1 MKHLDPLVSR
11 RRFLLGAAGAAGT
24 AILAACGGG
33 SATNTPPVAPTA
45 ARSATTSAP
54 TGTTTP
60 AAGTAV
66 PAATV
71 APAATSAATAG
82 TSATTAPSTGGP
94 VKLAF
99 YLGGD
104 VNIQDLWTKELLP
117 MYKKV
122 APNVSF
128 DFVFSEHGTGDQGT
142 FDRIAAAK
150 QANKPSGVDVWE
162 TGNLLRPGGEAGI
175 IQKLSEAEIANL
187 AKVSKDAIGQVAGYG
202 VPYRASSVVLAYN
215 SKEIANPPKTIDGIL
230 DWVKT
235 NPGKFTYNPPDTGG
249 SGDAFVTRVL
259 KKGIK
264 PEDEQFFQTN
274 YDQSRETQW
283 DMGWGILKGIAPSV
297 YQKGFYP
304 KGNVPV
310 LQTLGK
316 GEISLAPVWSDQGL
330 SYLSQKLLPPE
341 VKLLQIDPPFS
352 GGAAYIGVVGDSQHK
367 PEAYAF
373 LNWLL
378 TPEPQT
384 VIVTKINGYPGLDW
398 QYMPPEVQQ
407 KYADIAKSY
416 SFNFSQKFNNDK
428 NQQWYEKV
436 AGTPAPTKTP

>member
-1 MKHLDPLVSR
+1 MKHLDSSVSR
-11 RRFLLGAAGAAGT
+11 RRFLLGAAGAAGA
-24 AILAACGGG
+24 AILTACGGS

-45 ARSATTSAP
+45 AK
-54 TGTTTP
+54 G
-60 AAGTAV
+60 
-66 PAATV
+66 
-71 APAATSAATAG
+71 AATSAPAGTTAPAG
-82 TSATTAPSTGGP
+82 TSATTAPSVAASTGGP

-104 VNIQDLWTKELLP
+104 VNIQDLWTKNLLP

-122 APNVSF
+122 QPNVSF
-128 DFVFSEHGTGDQGT
+128 DFVFSEHGIGDQGT

-150 QANKPSGVDVWE
+150 QANKPSGVDIWE
-162 TGNLLRPGGEAGI
+162 TGNLLRSGGDAGI
-175 IQKLSEAEIANL
+175 IQKLSPAEIANL
-187 AKVSKDAIGQVAGYG
+187 AKVSMDAIGQVGGYG

-215 SKEIANPPKTIDGIL
+215 SKDVPNPPKTIDTIL
-230 DWVKT
+230 DWIKA

-259 KKGIK
+259 KKGIT
-264 PEDEQFFQTN
+264 PEQEQFFQTN
-274 YDQSRETQW
+274 YDQSKEAQW
-283 DMGWGILKGIAPSV
+283 DMGWGILKGLAPSI

-330 SYLSQKLLPPE
+330 SYLAQKLLPPE
-341 VKLLQIDPPFS
+341 VKLQQIDPPFT
-352 GGAAYIGVVGDSQHK
+352 GGAAYVGVVADSQHK
-367 PEAYAF
+367 PEVYAF
-373 LNWLL
+373 LNWVL

-384 VIVTKINGYPGLDW
+384 LIVNQINGYPGLDW
-398 QYMPPEVQQ
+398 QFMPPDVQQ
-407 KYADIAKSY
+407 KYADIAKNY

-436 AGTPAPTKTP
+436 AGMPAPTKTP

>member
-1 MKHLDPLVSR
+1 MKQLDSSVSR
-11 RRFLLGAAGAAGT
+11 RRFLLGAAGVAGA
-24 AILAACGGG
+24 AILTACGGS
-33 SATNTPPVAPTA
+33 SATNTPPVAPTVAKSA
-45 ARSATTSAP
+45 ATSAP
-54 TGTTTP
+54 AGTT
-60 AAGTAV
+60 
-66 PAATV
+66 
-71 APAATSAATAG
+71 APAATTG
-82 TSATTAPSTGGP
+82 TSATTAPSVAASTGP
-94 VKLAF
+94 VTLAF

-104 VNIQDLWTKELLP
+104 VNIQDLWTKNLLP

-122 APNVSF
+122 QPNVSF
-128 DFVFSEHGTGDQGT
+128 DFVFSEHGIGDQGT

-150 QANKPSGVDVWE
+150 QAGKPSGVDIWE
-162 TGNLLRPGGEAGI
+162 TGNLLVPGGEAGI
-175 IQKLSEAEIANL
+175 IQKLSPAEIANL
-187 AKVSKDAIGQVAGYG
+187 AKVSPDALGQIGGYG

-215 SKEIANPPKTIDGIL
+215 SKDVPNPPKTIDTIL
-230 DWVKT
+230 DWIKA

-264 PEDEQFFQTN
+264 PEEEQFFQTS
-274 YDQSRETQW
+274 YDQSREAEW
-283 DMGWGILKGIAPSV
+283 DMGWGILKGLAPSI

-330 SYLSQKLLPPE
+330 SYLAQKLLPPE
-341 VKLLQIDPPFS
+341 VKLQQIDPPFS
-352 GGAAYIGVVGDSQHK
+352 GGAAYVGVVADSQHK
-367 PEAYAF
+367 TEAYAF
-373 LNWLL
+373 LNWVL

-384 VIVTKINGYPGLDW
+384 LIVNQINGYPGLDW
-398 QYMPPEVQQ
+398 QFMPPDVQQ
-407 KYADIAKSY
+407 KYADIAKNY

>member
-1 MKHLDPLVSR
+1 MKHLDSFVSR
-11 RRFLLGAAGAAGT
+11 RRFLLGAAGSAAT

-33 SATNTPPVAPTA
+33 GATNTAPPAPTA
-45 ARSATTSAP
+45 AK
-54 TGTTTP
+54 GTT
-60 AAGTAV
+60 AS
-66 PAATV
+66 
-71 APAATSAATAG
+71 APAATTPPATPAATAG
-82 TSATTAPSTGGP
+82 TSATTAPSAAASTGGP

-99 YLGGD
+99 YVGGD
-104 VNIQDLWTKELLP
+104 VNIQDLWTKDLLP

-122 APNVSF
+122 QPNVSF

-150 QANKPSGVDVWE
+150 QANKPSGVDIWE
-162 TGNLLRPGGEAGI
+162 TGNLLRQGGDAGI
-175 IQKLSEAEIANL
+175 VQKISDAEIANL
-187 AKVSKDAIGQVAGYG
+187 AKVSKDVFGQMGGYG

-215 SKEIANPPKTIDGIL
+215 SKEIANPPKTIDAIL
-230 DWVKT
+230 DWVKA
-235 NPGKFTYNPPDTGG
+235 NPSKFTYNPPDTGG
-249 SGDAFVTRVL
+249 SGSAFVTRVL
-259 KKGIK
+259 KKGI
-264 PEDEQFFQTN
+264 PDADLQLFQTG
-274 YDQSRETQW
+274 YDQSKEAEW
-283 DMGWGILKGIAPSV
+283 DMGWGILKGLAPSI

-304 KGNVPV
+304 KGNIPV

-352 GGAAYIGVVGDSQHK
+352 GGAAFVGVVADSQHK

-384 VIVTKINGYPGLDW
+384 VVTEKLNGYPGLDW
-398 QYMPPEVQQ
+398 QYMPPAVQQ
-407 KYADIAKSY
+407 KYGDIAKSY
-416 SFNFSQKFNNDK
+416 SFGFSSKFGNDM

>member
-1 MKHLDPLVSR
+1 MKHLDSSVSR
-11 RRFLLGAAGAAGT
+11 RRFLLGAAGAAGA
-24 AILAACGGG
+24 AILTACGGS

-45 ARSATTSAP
+45 AKSATTSAP
-54 TGTTTP
+54 AGTTAP
-60 AAGTAV
+60 AA
-66 PAATV
+66 ATT
-71 APAATSAATAG
+71 APAATPAATTG
-82 TSATTAPSTGGP
+82 TSATTVPSVAASTGGP

-104 VNIQDLWTKELLP
+104 VNIQDLWTKNLLP

-122 APNVSF
+122 QPNVSF
-128 DFVFSEHGTGDQGT
+128 DFVFSEHGIGDQGT

-150 QANKPSGVDVWE
+150 QANKPSGVDIWE
-162 TGNLLRPGGEAGI
+162 TGALLRPGGEAGI

-187 AKVSKDAIGQVAGYG
+187 AKVSKDAIGQVGGFG

-215 SKEIANPPKTIDGIL
+215 SKDVPNPPKTIDTIL
-230 DWVKT
+230 DWIKA

-259 KKGIK
+259 KKGIM
-264 PEDEQFFQTN
+264 PEQEQFFQTS
-274 YDQSRETQW
+274 YDQSKEAQW
-283 DMGWGILKGIAPSV
+283 EMGWGILKGLAPSI

-330 SYLSQKLLPPE
+330 SYLAQKLLPPE
-341 VKLLQIDPPFS
+341 VKLQQIDPPFS
-352 GGAAYIGVVGDSQHK
+352 GGAAYVGVVADSQHK
-367 PEAYAF
+367 PEVYAF

-384 VIVTKINGYPGLDW
+384 LIVNQINGYPGLDW
-398 QYMPPEVQQ
+398 QFMPPDVQQ
-407 KYADIAKSY
+407 KYADIAKNY

-436 AGTPAPTKTP
+436 AGTPMPTKTP

>member
-1 MKHLDPLVSR
+1 MKHLDSSVSR
-11 RRFLLGAAGAAGT
+11 RRFLLGAAGAAGA
-24 AILAACGGG
+24 AILTACGGS

-45 ARSATTSAP
+45 AKSVATSVPA
-54 TGTTTP
+54 GTT
-60 AAGTAV
+60 V
-66 PAATV
+66 PA
-71 APAATSAATAG
+71 AG
-82 TSATTAPSTGGP
+82 TSATTAPSVAASTGGP

-104 VNIQDLWTKELLP
+104 VNIQDLWTKNLLP

-128 DFVFSEHGTGDQGT
+128 DFVFSEHGIGDQGT

-150 QANKPSGVDVWE
+150 QANKPSGVDIWE
-162 TGNLLRPGGEAGI
+162 TGALLRPGGEAGI
-175 IQKLSEAEIANL
+175 IQKLSPAEIANL
-187 AKVSKDAIGQVAGYG
+187 AKVSPDAIGQIGGYG

-215 SKEIANPPKTIDGIL
+215 SKDVPNPPKTIDTIL
-230 DWVKT
+230 DWIKA

-264 PEDEQFFQTN
+264 PEEEQFFQTS
-274 YDQSRETQW
+274 YDQSKEAQW
-283 DMGWGILKGIAPSV
+283 EMGWGILKGLGPSI

-341 VKLLQIDPPFS
+341 VKLQQIDPPFS
-352 GGAAYIGVVGDSQHK
+352 GGAAYVGVIADSQHK
-367 PEAYAF
+367 PEVYAF

-384 VIVTKINGYPGLDW
+384 LIVNQINGYPGLEW
-398 QYMPPEVQQ
+398 QFMPPDVQQ
-407 KYADIAKSY
+407 KYADIAKNY